1 MLEKNDLDFISKM
14 IADTLEPV
22 KDDVRQLEK
31 ELRQRD
37 EWFRE
42 EDCTEADATRDI
54 SQRVQTY
61 ASRIRESAGKNKR
74 KAKVLF
80 SQAGGSAGKGSK
92 TTKITLPITWVR
104 EMGITEEEREV
115 DISFQDGKIIIEKSS
130 K

>member
-37 EWFRE
+37 ERFRE

-61 ASRIRESAGKNKR
+61 EIGRASCRER
-74 KAKVLF
+74 V
-80 SQAGGSAGKGSK
+80 
-92 TTKITLPITWVR
+92 
-104 EMGITEEEREV
+104 
-115 DISFQDGKIIIEKSS
+115 
-130 K
+130 